1 MIDYS
6 FIVNPDNDDDFE
18 LDMNNLKLEDLY
30 IYVADIIDD
39 LNFGIIICTNIE
51 GEHKCLFAND
61 LAYDNV
67 DAIHFDK
74 LPQRLQDEVSTELLD
89 DSGKLKSQYLEPVK
103 GFAIEF
109 ARSGA
114 KSDLRFFKKKSS
126 ATLKKY
132 PKYPSYEKE
141 LHRLED
147 LARNP
152 EKLIKWK

>member
-6 FIVNPDNDDDFE
+6 FIVNPDNDDDFK
-18 LDMNNLKLEDLY
+18 LDMDNLKLEDLY

-39 LNFGIIICTNIE
+39 SNYCVTISTNIE
-51 GEHKCLFAND
+51 GEHKCIFAND
-61 LAYDNV
+61 LAYDNIYT
-67 DAIHFDK
+67 IHYDK
-74 LPQRLQDEVSTELLD
+74 LPQRLQEEVSTELLD
-89 DSGKLKSQYLEPVK
+89 ESGKLKSQYLEPVK
-103 GFAIEF
+103 GFAIDF

-132 PKYPSYEKE
+132 PKYPRYERE

-147 LARNP
+147 LVRNP
-152 EKLIKWK
+152 EQLIKWL